1 MSQLDATSKINMR
14 QHVKYMSDA
23 EQPRSAF
30 SHAALAKLS
39 GLNRTQVDEFAATW
53 SGLAIHERLRIV
65 RTLSDMAFDNVE
77 LDFND
82 LFIRFLSDPSAEI
95 RAVALEGLWED
106 DRPSTADAMI
116 KLIRDDADEGV
127 RASGLDGIGRFANR
141 IALGEVNRHLAERI
155 RQVLRDYV
163 GPTTSHFLRG
173 RAIAA
178 AGYITEPEFQEA
190 TRLAYGAEDLG
201 VRASAVEAMGRSC
214 NEKWFDII
222 AREFA
227 SEYPEL
233 RFESARAAGETEDE
247 RFLPALVEALGD
259 EDSEVRL
266 AAIEALGA
274 IGGPRARQALH
285 QVKQN
290 GDVAMQEAA
299 DLALDELE
307 VINDPLGVRV
317 QDMSKN

>member
-1 MSQLDATSKINMR
+1 
-14 QHVKYMSDA
+14 MSDE
-23 EQPRSAF
+23 EQTKPPY

-39 GLNRTQVDEFAATW
+39 KLDPTQVGAFVETW
-53 SGLAIHERLRIV
+53 QALPVHERLRIV

-82 LFIRFLSDPSAEI
+82 LFIRFLSDPVAEI

-116 KLIRDDADEGV
+116 RLVREDGDQGV
-127 RASGLDGIGRFANR
+127 RASGLDGVGRFASR
-141 IALGEVNRHLAERI
+141 IVLGEVNPRLAERI
-155 RQVLRDYV
+155 RAVLRDFV
-163 GPTTSHFLRG
+163 GPPTSNFLRA

-178 AGYITEPEFQEA
+178 AGYLDDPEFQQA
-190 TRLAYGAEDLG
+190 TRTAYEADDIG
-201 VRASAVEAMGRSC
+201 VRASAIEAMGRSC
-214 NEKWFDII
+214 DEIWFGII
-222 AREFA
+222 AAEFG
-227 SEYPEL
+227 SEHPEL

-247 RFLPALVEALGD
+247 RFLPALVEALSD
-259 EDSEVRL
+259 EDTEVRL

-285 QVKQN
+285 QVKQK

-317 QDMSKN
+317 QDMSPN